1 MKFVIDRAS
10 DSKPEYLE
18 KEFNTLEELIDF
30 MREVKEDI
38 ILWFEEERVKD
49 YKAAEERWYRVSSDV
64 EWKETGRIR
73 LTIYDDYIE

>member
-10 DSKPEYLE
+10 DFKSEQLE

-38 ILWFEEERVKD
+38 ILWFEEVRVED
-49 YKAAEERWYRVSSDV
+49 YNAVKERWYRVPSDV

>member
-1 MKFVIDRAS
+1 
-10 DSKPEYLE
+10 
-18 KEFNTLEELIDF
+18 
-30 MREVKEDI
+30 MREIKEDI

-64 EWKETGRIR
+64 ERKETGRIR